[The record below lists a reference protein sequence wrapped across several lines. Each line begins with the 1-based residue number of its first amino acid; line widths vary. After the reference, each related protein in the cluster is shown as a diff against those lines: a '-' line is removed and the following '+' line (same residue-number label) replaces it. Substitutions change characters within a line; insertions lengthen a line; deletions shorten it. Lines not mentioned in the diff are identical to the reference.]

1 MNTPLARF
9 GRHAIGVAAVAV
21 VLSAG
26 LSGCGSD
33 SDTPKAASSSSSQPA
48 ASQAAATNDKPFG
61 NRSVPTKVSIPKLT
75 VNAPVEQVGLAD
87 DGTVQ
92 TPALDEPNM
101 TGWYKHGPTPG
112 QKGPAVI
119 LGHVDSAKNGPAV
132 FYKLRSLKKGDK
144 ITVQRKDGS
153 SADFTVQKS
162 KDVSKRQFPTKQV
175 YGDIP
180 YAGLRL
186 ITCGGAF
193 DKSKGSYEDNII
205 VFAKLSG
212 TRT

>member
-9 GRHAIGVAAVAV
+9 GRHAIGVAAAAV

-33 SDTPKAASSSSSQPA
+33 SDPQKAPASSQPP
-48 ASQAAATNDKPFG
+48 ASHAAATSDKPFG
-61 NRSVPTKVSIPKLT
+61 NRSVPTKLSIPTLK

-132 FYKLRSLKKGDK
+132 FYKLRSLKQGDK
-144 ITVQRKDGS
+144 LTVQRKDGS

-162 KDVSKRQFPTKQV
+162 KDVSKQQFPTKQV

-205 VFAKLSG
+205 VFAKLSA

>member
-9 GRHAIGVAAVAV
+9 GRHATGVAAAAV

-26 LSGCGSD
+26 LAGCGSG
-33 SDTPKAASSSSSQPA
+33 SETPKAQGGASSQPA
-48 ASQAAATNDKPFG
+48 ASQAAVSSKPFTK
-61 NRSVPTKVSIPKLT
+61 RSVPTRVRVPRLKVD
-75 VNAPVEQVGLAD
+75 APVEQVGLAP

-119 LGHVDSAKNGPAV
+119 LGHVDTAKTGPAV
-132 FYKLRSLKKGDK
+132 FYKLRSLKAGDK
-144 ITVQRKDGS
+144 VTVQRKDGS
-153 SADFTVQKS
+153 SADFSVQRL
-162 KDVSKRQFPTKQV
+162 KDVSKQKFPTKQV
-175 YGDIP
+175 YGDIS

-193 DKSKGSYEDNII
+193 DKAKGSYEDNII
-205 VFAKLSG
+205 VFAKLTS
-212 TRT
+212 TRKA

>member
-1 MNTPLARF
+1 MNSPLARF
-9 GRHAIGVAAVAV
+9 GRHAIGVAAAAV

-26 LSGCGSD
+26 LSGCGSG
-33 SDTPKAASSSSSQPA
+33 SDTPNAASSSQPA
-48 ASQAAATNDKPFG
+48 ASQAAATSDKPFG
-61 NRSVPTKVSIPKLT
+61 NRSVPIKLQIPKLK
-75 VNAPVEQVGLAD
+75 VNAPVETVGLAP

-92 TPALDEPNM
+92 TPALDDPNM

-119 LGHVDSAKNGPAV
+119 LGHVDTAKTGPAV
-132 FYKLRSLKKGDK
+132 FYKIRSLKTGDK

-162 KDVSKRQFPTKQV
+162 KDVSKQQFPTKQV

-205 VFAKLSG
+205 VFAKLSA